1 VSTEIL
7 ENARTDSAL
16 AAVQYLAELY
26 DRPTSAFLMTAG
38 LPLLEDGRLPFD
50 QIEAAA
56 DHVGLRVRVLTKAL
70 DRLEARDLPVILR
83 TKDDGAVVLLDR
95 SEDGRFLAHD
105 PRQAMTGPVVLEEL
119 ERIYAGEALAIEP
132 DPSRD
137 RLQHQDM
144 AQAPKHWFWSELGR
158 YRQSFIYI
166 GIAAAIVNLL
176 GFAMPLFMMN
186 VYDRII
192 PNKAST
198 SLWVLA
204 CGVLLA
210 FGLDYVLRLGRAQ
223 VVDEVGRDLDARLS
237 QKLFEKVLNIPLAA
251 REGNTGAFAKR
262 ISDYESVREFF
273 TSTTVVLIVDIAFV
287 FVFFALIL
295 ALGGLLVLVPLVGT
309 AAIVVAGLS
318 LQKQMIGAMQDAQA
332 DSSLQ
337 HSTLVES
344 IAGIETLKAT
354 TGEGRMLMR
363 WRRYVEM
370 GSRTQE
376 RLRGLSSTAVNA
388 SALFQQGISIGL
400 IIGGFYLFNAGKISM
415 GAIIAMVMLA
425 GRAMA
430 PVGQFAYLLTR
441 ARQAMLSLSTLQKIM
456 DAPDERR
463 LSSHAMLRQIEQG
476 RVEFKH
482 VTFRYPEASA
492 DSLADVSLTIK
503 PGERIGIIGRVAS
516 GKSTL
521 GRLVC
526 GLYPPTSGEIIID
539 DVDSSQFH
547 PHEIRR
553 QFRYVG
559 QDADLFSGTI
569 RDNLRIGSTDTPDA
583 ALFAAVEKSGADLFL
598 TRDAMGYGRLVG
610 ERGSRLSGGQ
620 RTFLTL
626 ARALVGPSRLLF
638 LDEPTGAMDTQTEG
652 LFIQKLAQAIEPG
665 QTLVVSTHR
674 HAMLALV
681 DRIIVVDQ
689 GRVIADG
696 PKDQIL
702 GVLSAA

>member
-1 VSTEIL
+1 MSSEIL
-7 ENARTDSAL
+7 EDARTDSAL
-16 AAVQYLAELY
+16 AAIQYLAEMY

-38 LPLLEDGRLPFD
+38 LPLHEDGRLPFD

-56 DHVGLRVRVLTKAL
+56 DHVGIRVKALTKAL
-70 DRLEARDLPVILR
+70 DRLDARDLPAILR
-83 TKDDGAVVLLDR
+83 TKDEGAVVVLER
-95 SEDGRFLAHD
+95 AEDGRFVVHD
-105 PRQAMTGPVVLEEL
+105 PQQAMTGPVVLEEL

-137 RLQHQDM
+137 RLQHQGL
-144 AQAPKHWFWSELGR
+144 APPPKHWFWSELGR
-158 YRQSFIYI
+158 YRQSFVYI

-192 PNKAST
+192 PNKAAT

-210 FGLDYVLRLGRAQ
+210 FTLDYFLRLGRAQ

-237 QKLFEKVLNIPLAA
+237 QKLFEKVMNIPLSA

-262 ISDYESVREFF
+262 ISDYESVRDFF

-295 ALGGLLVLVPLVGT
+295 ALGGVLVLVPIVGT
-309 AAIVVAGLS
+309 LAIVVAGVS
-318 LQKQMIGAMQDAQA
+318 LQKSMIGAMHDAQA

-370 GSRTQE
+370 GARTQE
-376 RLRGLSSTAVNA
+376 RLRTLSSTAVNV
-388 SALFQQGISIGL
+388 SSLFQQAISIGL
-400 IIGGFYLFNAGKISM
+400 IIGGFYLFNENKISM

-430 PVGQFAYLLTR
+430 PVGQFAYLMTR

-463 LSSHAMLRQIEQG
+463 LSGDAMLRQIDKG
-476 RVEFKH
+476 RIEFKH

-492 DSLADVSLTIK
+492 DSLADLSLTIQ
-503 PGERIGIIGRVAS
+503 PGERIGVIGRVAS

-521 GRLVC
+521 GRLIC
-526 GLYPPTSGEIIID
+526 GLYPPTAGEIIID
-539 DVDSSQFH
+539 EVDSSQFH

-559 QDADLFSGTI
+559 QDAELFSGTI
-569 RDNLRIGSTDTPDA
+569 RDNLRIGSSDA
-583 ALFAAVEKSGADLFL
+583 QDSALVAAVEKSGADLFL

-638 LDEPTGAMDTQTEG
+638 LDEPTGAMDTQTEA
-652 LFIQKLAQAIEPG
+652 LFIQKLAQALEPG

-689 GRVIADG
+689 GRIIADG
-696 PKDQIL
+696 PKDKIL

>member
-1 VSTEIL
+1 MSTDIL
-7 ENARTDSAL
+7 EDTRTDSAL
-16 AAVQYLAELY
+16 AAIQYLAEMY

-38 LPLLEDGRLPFD
+38 LPLHEDGRLPFD

-56 DHVGLRVRVLTKAL
+56 DHVGLRVKSLTKTL
-70 DRLEARDLPVILR
+70 DRIEARDLPAILR
-83 TKDDGAVVLLDR
+83 TADEGAVVLLER
-95 SEDGRFLAHD
+95 AEDGRFIVHD
-105 PRQAMTGPVVLEEL
+105 PAQAVTGPVVLEEL
-119 ERIYAGEALAIEP
+119 ERVYAGEALAIEP

-137 RLQHQDM
+137 RLEHH
-144 AQAPKHWFWSELGR
+144 ALAPATKHWFWSELGR
-158 YRQSFIYI
+158 YRQSFVYI
-166 GIAAAIVNLL
+166 GVAAGIVNLL
-176 GFAMPLFMMN
+176 AFAMPLFVMN

-192 PNKAST
+192 PNKAAT
-198 SLWVLA
+198 SLWVLSM
-204 CGVLLA
+204 GVLLA
-210 FGLDYVLRLGRAQ
+210 FSLDFVLRLARAQ
-223 VVDEVGRDLDARLS
+223 VVDDVGRDLDQRLS
-237 QKLFEKVLNIPLAA
+237 QKLFEKVMNIPLAS

-287 FVFFALIL
+287 FVFFGLIL
-295 ALGGLLVLVPLVGT
+295 VLGGPLVLVPIVGT
-309 AAIVVAGLS
+309 VAIVVAGLS
-318 LQKQMIGAMQDAQA
+318 LQKSMTGAMQDAQA
-332 DSSLQ
+332 DASLQ

-344 IAGIETLKAT
+344 IAGLETLKAT

-370 GSRTQE
+370 GARTQE
-376 RLRGLSSTAVNA
+376 RLRSLSSSAVNL
-388 SALFQQGISIGL
+388 SSLFQQAISIGL
-400 IIGGFYLFNAGKISM
+400 IIGGFYMFNANKISM

-430 PVGQFAYLLTR
+430 PVGQFAYLMTR
-441 ARQAMLSLSTLQKIM
+441 ARQAMLSLETLQKIM

-463 LSSHAMLRQIEQG
+463 LSGHAMLRQIDQG

-482 VTFRYPEASA
+482 VTFRYPEASS
-492 DSLADVSLTIK
+492 DSLADVSVTIK
-503 PGERIGIIGRVAS
+503 PGERIGVIGKVAS

-521 GRLVC
+521 GRLIC
-526 GLYPPTSGEIIID
+526 GLYGPSSGEIIID
-539 DVDSSQFH
+539 EVDSSQFH

-569 RDNLRIGSTDTPDA
+569 RDNLRIGSADAPDT
-583 ALFAAVEKSGADLFL
+583 ALFAAVEKSGADHFL
-598 TRDAMGYGRLVG
+598 TRDAQGYGRVVG

-638 LDEPTGAMDTQTEG
+638 LDEPTGAMDTQTEA
-652 LFIQKLAQAIEPG
+652 LFIQKLAQSMEPG

-681 DRIIVVDQ
+681 DRLIVVDQ
-689 GRVIADG
+689 GRIIADG
-696 PKDQIL
+696 PKEQIL
-702 GVLSAA
+702 GVLSVA

>member
-1 VSTEIL
+1 VSTDIL
-7 ENARTDSAL
+7 EDARTDSAL
-16 AAVQYLAELY
+16 AAIQYLAEMY

-38 LPLLEDGRLPFD
+38 LPLHEDGRLPFD

-56 DHVGLRVRVLTKAL
+56 DHVGLRVKPLAKAL
-70 DRLEARDLPVILR
+70 DRLEARDLPAILR
-83 TKDDGAVVLLDR
+83 TGDGAVVVLER
-95 SEDGRFLAHD
+95 TEDGRFTVHD
-105 PRQAMTGPVVLEEL
+105 PAQAVTGPVVVEEL
-119 ERIYAGEALAIEP
+119 ERVYAGEALAVEP

-137 RLQHQDM
+137 RLQHQ
-144 AQAPKHWFWSELGR
+144 AHAPAAKHWFWSELGR
-158 YRQSFIYI
+158 YRQSFVYI
-166 GIAAAIVNLL
+166 GAAAAIVNLL
-176 GFAMPLFMMN
+176 AFAMPLFVMN

-192 PNKAST
+192 PNKAAT
-198 SLWVLA
+198 SLWVLSM
-204 CGVLLA
+204 GVLLA
-210 FGLDYVLRLGRAQ
+210 FSLDFVLRIARAQ
-223 VVDEVGRDLDARLS
+223 VVDEVGRDLDQRLS
-237 QKLFEKVLNIPLAA
+237 QKLFEKVMNIPLAS

-287 FVFFALIL
+287 FVFFGLIL
-295 ALGGLLVLVPLVGT
+295 ALGGPLVLVPMVGT

-318 LQKQMIGAMQDAQA
+318 LQKSMTGAMQDAQA

-344 IAGIETLKAT
+344 IAGLETLKAT

-370 GSRTQE
+370 GARTQE
-376 RLRGLSSTAVNA
+376 RLRSLSSSAVNLA
-388 SALFQQGISIGL
+388 SLFQQAISIGL
-400 IIGGFYLFNAGKISM
+400 IIGGFYMFNANKISM

-430 PVGQFAYLLTR
+430 PVGQFAYLMTR
-441 ARQAMLSLSTLQKIM
+441 ARQALLSLQTLQKIM

-463 LSSHAMLRQIEQG
+463 LSGHAMLRQIDQG

-482 VTFRYPEASA
+482 VTFRYPEASS
-492 DSLADVSLTIK
+492 DSLADVSLTIQ
-503 PGERIGIIGRVAS
+503 PGERIGVIGRVAS

-521 GRLVC
+521 GRLIC
-526 GLYPPTSGEIIID
+526 GLYGPTSGEIIID
-539 DVDSSQFH
+539 QVDSSQFH

-569 RDNLRIGSTDTPDA
+569 RDNLRIGSADASDA
-583 ALFAAVEKSGADLFL
+583 ALFAAVEKSGADHFL
-598 TRDAMGYGRLVG
+598 TRDAQGYGRVVG

-638 LDEPTGAMDTQTEG
+638 LDEPTGAMDTQTEA
-652 LFIQKLAQAIEPG
+652 LFIQKLAQSIEPG

-681 DRIIVVDQ
+681 DRLIVVDQ
-689 GRVIADG
+689 GRIIADG

>member
-1 VSTEIL
+1 MSTDIL
-7 ENARTDSAL
+7 EDARTDSAL
-16 AAVQYLAELY
+16 AAVQYLAEMY

-38 LPLLEDGRLPFD
+38 LPLHEDGRLPFD

-56 DHVGLRVRVLTKAL
+56 DHVGLRVRPLTKAL
-70 DRLEARDLPVILR
+70 DRLEGRDLPAILR
-83 TKDDGAVVLLDR
+83 TNEGAVVVLER
-95 SEDGRFLAHD
+95 AEDGRFTVHD
-105 PRQAMTGPVVLEEL
+105 PLQAVTGPVVLEEL
-119 ERIYAGEALAIEP
+119 ERVYAGEALAIEP

-137 RLQHQDM
+137 RLQHQ
-144 AQAPKHWFWSELGR
+144 ALAPATKHWFWSELGR
-158 YRQSFIYI
+158 YRQSFVYI
-166 GIAAAIVNLL
+166 GAAAAIVNLL
-176 GFAMPLFMMN
+176 AFAMPLFVMN

-192 PNKAST
+192 PNKAAT
-198 SLWVLA
+198 SLWVLSM
-204 CGVLLA
+204 GVLLA
-210 FGLDYVLRLGRAQ
+210 FGLDFMLRIARAQ
-223 VVDEVGRDLDARLS
+223 VVDEVGRDLDQRLS
-237 QKLFEKVLNIPLAA
+237 QKLFEKVMNIPLAS

-295 ALGGLLVLVPLVGT
+295 VLGGPLVLVPMVGT

-318 LQKQMIGAMQDAQA
+318 LQKSMTGAMQDAQA

-344 IAGIETLKAT
+344 IAGLETLKAT

-370 GSRTQE
+370 GARTQE
-376 RLRGLSSTAVNA
+376 RLRSLSSSAVNLA
-388 SALFQQGISIGL
+388 SLFQQAISIGL
-400 IIGGFYLFNAGKISM
+400 IIGGFYMFNANKISM

-430 PVGQFAYLLTR
+430 PVGQFAYLMTR
-441 ARQAMLSLSTLQKIM
+441 ARQALLSLQTLQKIM

-463 LSSHAMLRQIEQG
+463 LSGHAMLRQIDQG

-482 VTFRYPEASA
+482 VTFRYPEASS
-492 DSLADVSLTIK
+492 DSLADVSLTIQ
-503 PGERIGIIGRVAS
+503 PGERIGVIGRVAS

-521 GRLVC
+521 GRLIC
-526 GLYPPTSGEIIID
+526 GLYGPTSGEIIID
-539 DVDSSQFH
+539 EVDSSQFH

-569 RDNLRIGSTDTPDA
+569 RDNLRIGSADISDA
-583 ALFAAVEKSGADLFL
+583 ALFAAVEKSGADHFL
-598 TRDAMGYGRLVG
+598 TRDAQGYGRLVG

-638 LDEPTGAMDTQTEG
+638 LDEPTGAMDTQTEA
-652 LFIQKLAQAIEPG
+652 LFIQKLAQSIEPG
-665 QTLVVSTHR
+665 QTVVVSTHR

-681 DRIIVVDQ
+681 DRLIVLDQ
-689 GRVIADG
+689 GRIIADG

-702 GVLSAA
+702 GMLSAA

>member
-1 VSTEIL
+1 LSTEI
-7 ENARTDSAL
+7 EEARADTAL
-16 AAVQYLAELY
+16 AAIQYLAEMY

-38 LPLLEDGRLPFD
+38 LPLHEDGRLPFD

-56 DHVGLRVRVLTKAL
+56 DHIGLRVRALTKPLARF
-70 DRLEARDLPVILR
+70 DVRDLPAILR
-83 TKDDGAVVLLDR
+83 TKDDGVALVLERAEGDL
-95 SEDGRFLAHD
+95 FLVHD
-105 PRQAMTGPVVLEEL
+105 PEQSKTGHVALEEL
-119 ERIYAGEALAIEP
+119 ERVYAGEAVAVEP

-137 RLQHQDM
+137 RLQHQDI
-144 AQAPKHWFWSELGR
+144 APAPKHWFWSELQR
-158 YRQSFIYI
+158 YRQSFIYV
-166 GIAAAIVNLL
+166 GLAAAVVNLL

-192 PNKAST
+192 PNKATT

-210 FGLDYVLRLGRAQ
+210 FGLDYVLRLARAQ
-223 VVDEVGRDLDARLS
+223 VVDDVGRDLDARLS
-237 QKLFEKVLNIPLAA
+237 QKLFEKVMNIPLAA

-262 ISDYESVREFF
+262 IADYESVREFF
-273 TSTTVVLIVDIAFV
+273 TSTTVVLVVDIAFV

-295 ALGGLLVLVPLVGT
+295 VLGGLLVLVPVVGT
-309 AAIVVAGLS
+309 AAIVVAGFS
-318 LQKQMIGAMQDAQA
+318 LQKQMIGAMHDAQA

-344 IAGIETLKAT
+344 IAGLETLKAT

-376 RLRGLSSTAVNA
+376 RLRGLSSTAVNL
-388 SALFQQGISIGL
+388 SSLFQQAISIGL
-400 IIGGFYLFNAGKISM
+400 IIGGFYLFNANKISM

-441 ARQAMLSLSTLQKIM
+441 ARSAMLSLATLQKIM

-463 LSSHAMLRQIEQG
+463 GGGHAMVRQIEQG
-476 RVEFKH
+476 KVEFKH

-492 DSLADVSLTIK
+492 DSLADLSVTIQ

-521 GRLVC
+521 GRLIC

-539 DVDSSQFH
+539 EVDSSQFH

-569 RDNLRIGSTDTPDA
+569 RDNLRIGTTDAPDTT
-583 ALFAAVEKSGADLFL
+583 LFAAVEKSGADYFL
-598 TRDAMGYGRLVG
+598 TRDAAGYGRLVG
-610 ERGSRLSGGQ
+610 ERGSRMSGGQ
-620 RTFLTL
+620 RAFLTL
-626 ARALVGPSRLLF
+626 ARALVGPSRLLY
-638 LDEPTGAMDTQTEG
+638 LDEPTGAMDTQAEQM
-652 LFIQKLAQAIEPG
+652 FIQKLAQALEPK

-674 HAMLALV
+674 HAMLAIV
-681 DRIIVVDQ
+681 DRLIVVDQ
-689 GRVIADG
+689 GRIIADG
-696 PKDQIL
+696 PRDKIL
-702 GVLSAA
+702 GLMPTAA

>member
-1 VSTEIL
+1 L
-7 ENARTDSAL
+7 EDARTDSAL
-16 AAVQYLAELY
+16 SAVQYLAEMY

-38 LPLLEDGRLPFD
+38 LPLHEDGRLPFD

-56 DHVGLRVRVLTKAL
+56 DHVGIRVKALKKAL
-70 DRLEARDLPVILR
+70 DRLEARDLPAILR
-83 TKDDGAVVLLDR
+83 TTNDGVVVVLEHG
-95 SEDGRFLAHD
+95 EDGQFVVYD
-105 PRQAMTGPVVLEEL
+105 PREVQTGLVSLEEL
-119 ERIYAGEALAIEP
+119 ERVFAGEALAVEP
-132 DPSRD
+132 DPSKD
-137 RLQHQDM
+137 RLQHQGL
-144 AQAPKHWFWSELGR
+144 APPPKHWFWSELSR

-166 GIAAAIVNLL
+166 GVAAAIVNLL
-176 GFAMPLFMMN
+176 AFAMPLFVMN

-192 PNKAST
+192 PNKAAT
-198 SLWVLA
+198 SLWVLSA
-204 CGVLLA
+204 GVLLA
-210 FGLDYVLRLGRAQ
+210 FSLDFVLRLARAQ
-223 VVDEVGRDLDARLS
+223 VVDDVGRDLDARLS
-237 QKLFEKVLNIPLAA
+237 QKLFEKVMNIPLAS

-273 TSTTVVLIVDIAFV
+273 TSTTVVLIVDIMFV

-295 ALGGLLVLVPLVGT
+295 ALGGPLVLVPIMGT
-309 AAIVVAGLS
+309 AAIVVAGVS
-318 LQKQMIGAMQDAQA
+318 LQKSMVGAMQDAQA

-344 IAGIETLKAT
+344 IAGLETLKAT

-363 WRRYVEM
+363 WRRYVQM
-370 GSRTQE
+370 GARTQE
-376 RLRGLSSTAVNA
+376 RLRGLSSAAVNI
-388 SALFQQGISIGL
+388 SSLFQQAISIGL
-400 IIGGFYLFNAGKISM
+400 IIGGFYMFNDNKISM

-430 PVGQFAYLLTR
+430 PVGQFAYLMTR
-441 ARQAMLSLSTLQKIM
+441 ARQALLSLSTLQKIM

-463 LSSHAMLRQIEQG
+463 LSGHAMLRQIDQG
-476 RVEFKH
+476 HVEFKH
-482 VTFRYPEASA
+482 VTFRYPEASS
-492 DSLADVSLTIK
+492 DSLADVSLTIQ

-521 GRLVC
+521 GRLIC
-526 GLYPPTSGEIIID
+526 GLYGPTSGEIIID
-539 DVDSSQFH
+539 EVDSSQFH

-559 QDADLFSGTI
+559 QDADLFSGSI
-569 RDNLRIGSTDTPDA
+569 RDNLRIGSADTPDE
-583 ALFAAVEKSGADLFL
+583 ALVAAVEKSGADHFL
-598 TRDAMGYGRLVG
+598 TRDAMGYGRSVG

-638 LDEPTGAMDTQTEG
+638 LDEPTGAMDTQTEA

-674 HAMLALV
+674 HAMLAVV
-681 DRIIVVDQ
+681 DRLIVVDQ
-689 GRVIADG
+689 GRIIADG
-696 PKDQIL
+696 PKEKIL

>member
-1 VSTEIL
+1 VSTNIL
-7 ENARTDSAL
+7 EDARTDSAL
-16 AAVQYLAELY
+16 AAIQYLAEKY

-38 LPLLEDGRLPFD
+38 LPLHEDGRLPFD

-56 DHVGLRVRVLTKAL
+56 DHIGLRVKPLSKML
-70 DRLEARDLPVILR
+70 DRFEARDLPAILR
-83 TKDDGAVVLLDR
+83 MAGDGVVVLLER
-95 SEDGRFLAHD
+95 AEDGQWLVFD
-105 PRQAMTGPVVLEEL
+105 PEQARTGHVPPEDLHRL
-119 ERIYAGEALAIEP
+119 YAGEALAVEP

-137 RLQHQDM
+137 RLQHQS
-144 AQAPKHWFWSELGR
+144 QASQPKHWFWSELGR

-166 GIAAAIVNLL
+166 GVAAAVVNLL
-176 GFAMPLFMMN
+176 AFAMPLFMMN

-192 PNKAST
+192 PNKAAT

-210 FGLDYVLRLGRAQ
+210 FGLDYALRLARAQ
-223 VVDEVGRDLDARLS
+223 MVDDIGRDLDTRLS
-237 QKLFEKVLNIPLAA
+237 QKLFEKVMNIPLAA

-262 ISDYESVREFF
+262 ISDYENVREFF

-295 ALGGLLVLVPLVGT
+295 VLGGVLVLVPLVGT
-309 AAIVVAGLS
+309 AAIVLAGLS
-318 LQKQMIGAMQDAQA
+318 LQKSMVGAMQDAQA
-332 DSSLQ
+332 DASLQ

-344 IAGIETLKAT
+344 IAGLETLKAT

-370 GSRTQE
+370 GARTQE
-376 RLRGLSSTAVNA
+376 RLRGLSSTAVNL
-388 SALFQQGISIGL
+388 SSLFQQAISIGL
-400 IIGGFYLFNAGKISM
+400 IIGGFYLFNDNKISM

-430 PVGQFAYLLTR
+430 PVGQFAYLMTR
-441 ARQAMLSLSTLQKIM
+441 ARQAVLSLSTLQKIM

-463 LSSHAMLRQIEQG
+463 LSGHAMLRQIGDG

-482 VTFRYPEASA
+482 VTFRYPEASS
-492 DSLADVSLTIK
+492 DSLADVSLTIQ

-521 GRLVC
+521 GRLIC
-526 GLYPPTSGEIIID
+526 GLYGPTSGEIIID
-539 DVDSSQFH
+539 EVDSSQFH

-553 QFRYVG
+553 CFRYVG

-569 RDNLRIGSTDTPDA
+569 RDNLRIGSADVSDA

-598 TRDAMGYGRLVG
+598 TRDAQGYGRLVG

-638 LDEPTGAMDTQTEG
+638 LDEPTGAMDTQTES
-652 LFIQKLAQAIEPG
+652 LFIQKLGLALEPG

-681 DRIIVVDQ
+681 DRLIVVDG
-689 GRVIADG
+689 GRIIADG
-696 PKDQIL
+696 PKDKIL

>member
-1 VSTEIL
+1 LSTEIL
-7 ENARTDSAL
+7 EDARTDAAL
-16 AAVQYLAELY
+16 AAIQYLAEMY

-38 LPLLEDGRLPFD
+38 LPLHEDGRLPFD

-56 DHVGLRVRVLTKAL
+56 DHIGLRVKPLAKAL
-70 DRLEARDLPVILR
+70 DRFEARDLPAILR
-83 TKDDGAVVLLDR
+83 TANDGVVVLLEQAGD
-95 SEDGRFLAHD
+95 DQFLVHD
-105 PRQAMTGPVVLEEL
+105 PAQARTGPVALEAL
-119 ERIYAGEALAIEP
+119 ERLYAGEALAVEP

-137 RLQHQDM
+137 RLQHQ
-144 AQAPKHWFWSELGR
+144 ALPEPKKHWFWSELGR

-166 GIAAAIVNLL
+166 GVAAGIVNLL
-176 GFAMPLFMMN
+176 AFAMPLFVMN

-192 PNKAST
+192 PNKAAT
-198 SLWVLA
+198 SLWVLSA
-204 CGVLLA
+204 GVLLA
-210 FGLDYVLRLGRAQ
+210 FSLDFVLRLARAQ
-223 VVDEVGRDLDARLS
+223 VVDDVGRDLDQRLS
-237 QKLFEKVLNIPLAA
+237 QKLFEKVMNIPLAA

-262 ISDYESVREFF
+262 ISDYENVREFF

-295 ALGGLLVLVPLVGT
+295 LLGGPLVLVPIVGT
-309 AAIVVAGLS
+309 AAIMVAGIS
-318 LQKQMIGAMQDAQA
+318 LQKSMVGAMQDAQA

-344 IAGIETLKAT
+344 IAGLETLKAT

-376 RLRGLSSTAVNA
+376 RLRSLSSTSVNLA
-388 SALFQQGISIGL
+388 SLFQQAISIGL
-400 IIGGFYLFNAGKISM
+400 IIGGFYMFNANKISM

-430 PVGQFAYLLTR
+430 PVGQFAYLMTR
-441 ARQAMLSLSTLQKIM
+441 ARQALLSLSTLQKIM

-463 LSSHAMLRQIEQG
+463 MSGHAMLRQIDQG

-482 VTFRYPEASA
+482 VTFRYPEASS
-492 DSLADVSLTIK
+492 DSLADLSLTIT

-521 GRLVC
+521 GRLIC
-526 GLYPPTSGEIIID
+526 GLYGPTSGEIVID

-553 QFRYVG
+553 CFRYVG

-569 RDNLRIGSTDTPDA
+569 RDNLRIGSADVSDA
-583 ALFAAVEKSGADLFL
+583 ALFAAVEKSGADHFL

-638 LDEPTGAMDTQTEG
+638 LDEPTGAMDTQTEQ
-652 LFIQKLAQAIEPG
+652 LFIQKLSEALEPG

-674 HAMLALV
+674 HAMLAVV
-681 DRIIVVDQ
+681 DRLIVVDA
-689 GRVIADG
+689 GRIIADG
-696 PKDQIL
+696 PKDKIL